1 MTATQIKIGIPKI
14 VSNAVSLYSD
24 ATLLATNNRI
34 ERAYTLYQL
43 SIEELGKAFILLG
56 YLLFENT
63 DEKETQKQL
72 RKDLKNHQVKSK
84 SSIGLDFLIQ
94 GLIKT
99 INREKYEYLVF
110 KSLEEHNNIKSINE
124 KKNKSLYVSFNGN
137 KFLLPSECISTK
149 DLKEIKN
156 KAGSRIFIA
165 KKLFMPVL
173 KNINHFQE
181 KMAELELD
189 KSRISKEQQD
199 EFVRIIK
206 KYK

>member
-1 MTATQIKIGIPKI
+1 MKAAQIKIGIPKI

-34 ERAYTLYQL
+34 ERAFTLYQL
-43 SIEELGKAFILLG
+43 SIEELGKAFILLR

-63 DEKETQKQL
+63 DEKKTQIQL

-84 SSIGLDFLIQ
+84 YSIGLDFLIQ
-94 GLIKT
+94 GFIKT
-99 INREKYEYLVF
+99 IDPDKYESLVF
-110 KSLEEHNNIKSINE
+110 KSLNEHINIGAINE
-124 KKNKSLYVSFNGN
+124 KKNQSLYVSFNGN

-149 DLKEIKN
+149 NVEEIKN

-165 KKLFMPVL
+165 KNVFMPIIENISYL
-173 KNINHFQE
+173 KE
-181 KMAELELD
+181 KMAGFELD

-199 EFVRIIK
+199 EFVRIITK
-206 KYK
+206 FK